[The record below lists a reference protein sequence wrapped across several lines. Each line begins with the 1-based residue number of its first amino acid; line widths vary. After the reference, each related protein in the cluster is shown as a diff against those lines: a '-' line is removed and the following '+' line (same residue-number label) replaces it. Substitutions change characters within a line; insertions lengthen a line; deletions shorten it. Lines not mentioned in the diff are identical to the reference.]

1 MKRCPKC
8 GSILLV
14 RYSPLNRE
22 ANNGAKYRCKSCSS
36 NVGTPPVC
44 RETGEDYR
52 DVAVS
57 LEFSVGGFSQG
68 GRKILIK
75 KNNAGIELSAWSR
88 LSPDPDIR
96 RPMENAEWKKLLDRL
111 YGKLYLHEWKKSFV
125 EPKILDGAQ
134 WELKLA
140 FTGDRVERYYGSNRY
155 PPYWEK
161 LEELF
166 DPYWQEA
173 RSAASKKAIIPPPP
187 TIIPPS
193 PKKRKPKK

>member
-8 GSILLV
+8 GRKSLM
-14 RYSPLNRE
+14 RYLPFNRE
-22 ANNGAKYRCKSCSS
+22 ANNGAKYRCRNCNS
-36 NVGTPPVC
+36 NFGTPPVC

-52 DVAVS
+52 DIAVY
-57 LEFSVGGFSQG
+57 LEFRVSVFRG
-68 GRKILIK
+68 GRNRILIK
-75 KNNAGIELSAWSR
+75 KDTAGIELSAWSR

-96 RPMENAEWKKLLDRL
+96 RQMENAEWKKLLDRL

-125 EPKILDGAQ
+125 EPKVMDGAQ

-140 FTGDRVERYYGSNRY
+140 FTGDRVESYYGSNRY

-187 TIIPPS
+187 TIIPPP
-193 PKKRKPKK
+193 PKKRKPNK

>member
-111 YGKLYLHEWKKSFV
+111 YGELYLHEWEKSFV
-125 EPKILDGAQ
+125 EPKVMDGAQ
-134 WELKLA
+134 WKLELA
-140 FTGDRVERYYGSNRY
+140 FTGDRVESYYGSNRY
-155 PPYWEK
+155 PPYWKK
-161 LEELF
+161 LTELF

-173 RSAASKKAIIPPPP
+173 RSAASKKTIIPPP
-187 TIIPPS
+187 

>member
-8 GSILLV
+8 GRKSLM
-14 RYSPLNRE
+14 RYLPFNRE
-22 ANNGAKYRCKSCSS
+22 ANNGAKYRCRSCNS
-36 NVGTPPVC
+36 NFGTPPVC

-52 DVAVS
+52 DIAVS
-57 LEFSVGGFSQG
+57 LKFRVGGFGG
-68 GRKILIK
+68 GRNRILIK
-75 KNNAGIELSAWSR
+75 KDNAGIELSAWSR
-88 LSPDPDIR
+88 LSPDPDIL

-111 YGKLYLHEWKKSFV
+111 YGELYLHEWEKSFA
-125 EPKILDGAQ
+125 EPKILDGVQ

-140 FTGDRVERYYGSNRY
+140 FTGDRVESYYGSNRY

-173 RSAASKKAIIPPPP
+173 RSAASKKTIIPPP
-187 TIIPPS
+187 

>member
-8 GSILLV
+8 GRKSLM
-14 RYSPLNRE
+14 RYLPFNRE
-22 ANNGAKYRCKSCSS
+22 ANNGAKYRCRNCNS

-52 DVAVS
+52 DIAVY
-57 LEFSVGGFSQG
+57 LEFRVGGFFQG
-68 GRKILIK
+68 KKTILIK
-75 KNNAGIELSAWSR
+75 KDNAGIELSAWSR

-140 FTGDRVERYYGSNRY
+140 FTGDRVESYYGSNRY

-173 RSAASKKAIIPPPP
+173 RSAASKTTIIPPP
-187 TIIPPS
+187 